1 MYVLFYVEP
10 TVMSYI
16 KFESS
21 RVKEA
26 ERKEKKQ
33 ARDAI
38 LKKVMQLPWL
48 PTWRMIV

>member
-1 MYVLFYVEP
+1 
-10 TVMSYI
+10 MSYI

-26 ERKEKKQ
+26 ERREKKQ

-38 LKKVMQLPWL
+38 LKKV
-48 PTWRMIV
+48 I